1 MANDCTVQSGSFG
14 VDEDIYFDKVS
25 KYARAGGYPRLHI
38 ASNSGA
44 RIGLAEEVKPYFQ
57 IAWNDPAK
65 EEKVFVDAKGKNNAS
80 QQPDAP
86 ERQQEDAST
95 TEQQQ
100 ASVPEDA
107 AAQPAK
113 ADSMGQA
120 RHIYA
125 MHTPFILSLTLTLIL
140 TLTLTLTQT

>member
-65 EEKVFVDAKGKNNAS
+65 EEKVFQDAKGKNNAS

-100 ASVPEDA
+100 ASSAP
-107 AAQPAK
+107 QPNP
-113 ADSMGQA
+113 S
-120 RHIYA
+120 
-125 MHTPFILSLTLTLIL
+125 PNPSPNS
-140 TLTLTLTQT
+140 